1 MRWRWAIAA
10 MMLGSLA
17 ASGSRAQEPEAAPS
31 EVRRAFATL
40 LGLEL
45 SGDGATD
52 DDGRDV
58 YRSILDNPE
67 APRLL
72 TFFEKGGSE
81 CRARTT
87 SALQFPGKWAVLSLT
102 MTDLRKVTRAVA
114 YGSLDDMIAG
124 RNPLPPKDPGGQHL
138 VLEGKGLQCTTRLS
152 LEADASDP
160 VSTCSD
166 RLDIEMQDEAQ
177 TARARK
183 ALALM
188 AEKCG
193 ITVLAN

>member
-1 MRWRWAIAA
+1 M
-10 MMLGSLA
+10 
-17 ASGSRAQEPEAAPS
+17 
-31 EVRRAFATL
+31 L

-45 SGDGATD
+45 SGSGPSGNN
-52 DDGRDV
+52 GRDV
-58 YRSILDNPE
+58 YRSILDDPE

-72 TFFEKGGSE
+72 TLLEMGGSE

-87 SALQFPGKWAVLSLT
+87 SALQFPGQWAVLSMT

-114 YGSLDDMIAG
+114 YGSLDDMIAE
-124 RNPLPPKDPGGQHL
+124 RNPLPPMDAGARQL
-138 VLEGKGLQCTTRLS
+138 VLEGKDLRCTTRLS
-152 LEADASDP
+152 LEAAASAP

-166 RLDIEMQDEAQ
+166 RLDIAMQDEAQ

-188 AEKCG
+188 AEKCD